1 MNGLIELVF
10 EKVPDGAV
18 NGLVSA
24 LLQEAHITEVS
35 HSELG
40 DREPKE
46 VGGNYLQLLK
56 TTTDPASIFVKAAE
70 TCIGRV
76 PIYRPLVRIL
86 RCCESNEVTVVFDSQ
101 DVVTTDRQDA
111 VFRMA
116 AGARALAESS
126 DVAEFYCGY
135 EPATDERTRLFC
147 RGKVGPLTVI

>member
-1 MNGLIELVF
+1 MNGLVELVF

-24 LLQEAHITEVS
+24 LLQEAHITKVS
-35 HSELG
+35 RSELG

-46 VGGNYLQLLK
+46 VEGTYLQLLK
-56 TTTDPASIFVKAAE
+56 ATTEPASVFVKADE
-70 TCIGRV
+70 TCIGGV
-76 PIYRPLVRIL
+76 SIHRPLVRIL
-86 RCCESNEVTVVFDSQ
+86 RCCESSEVTVVFDSQ

-111 VFRMA
+111 VLRMA

-135 EPATDERTRLFC
+135 EPATDEKTRLFC
-147 RGKVGPLTVI
+147 KGKVGPLTAL